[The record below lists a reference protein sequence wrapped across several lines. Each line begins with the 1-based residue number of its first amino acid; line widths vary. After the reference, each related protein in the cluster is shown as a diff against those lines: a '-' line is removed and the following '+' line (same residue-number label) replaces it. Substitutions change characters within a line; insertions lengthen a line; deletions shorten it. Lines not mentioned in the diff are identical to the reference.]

1 MTTYDFTGCYAVI
14 YAVTQPI
21 CEGASRSNPVY
32 FFDYEKAKQWL
43 VDNWRFYGE
52 PDFERD
58 IQTIYV
64 DDDPTKIKVTLK
76 EKLK

>member
-1 MTTYDFTGCYAVI
+1 MTTFDFTGCYAII
-14 YAVTQPI
+14 YAATQPI
-21 CEGASRSNPVY
+21 CEGAFRSDPVY

-52 PDFERD
+52 PDFTRD

-64 DDDPTKIKVTLK
+64 DDNPTKIKMMLK
-76 EKLK
+76 EEFK

>member
-1 MTTYDFTGCYAVI
+1 MTRIDFTGCYAII

-21 CEGASRSNPVY
+21 CEGAFRSDPVY

-52 PDFERD
+52 PDFKRD
-58 IQTIYV
+58 IGTIYV
-64 DDDPTKIKVTLK
+64 DDDPMKIQVVQKEELK
-76 EKLK
+76 